1 MVTSRFADLS
11 EDEMEEIL
19 NETKNNL
26 LACRDKPVKLKT
38 GKEIKIESI
47 KYDKV
52 SGQQIGPGPID
63 RKLLTVNISMI
74 QGFLDFFKNS
84 KNFDFYS

>member
-1 MVTSRFADLS
+1 MATSRFADLS

-26 LACRDKPVKLKT
+26 YAGRDKPVKLKT

-52 SGQQIGPGPID
+52 
-63 RKLLTVNISMI
+63 
-74 QGFLDFFKNS
+74 
-84 KNFDFYS
+84 

>member
-1 MVTSRFADLS
+1 MATSRFADLS

-52 SGQQIGPGPID
+52 
-63 RKLLTVNISMI
+63 
-74 QGFLDFFKNS
+74 
-84 KNFDFYS
+84 

>member
-1 MVTSRFADLS
+1 MATTRFADLS

-19 NETKNNL
+19 NETKNNVY
-26 LACRDKPVKLKT
+26 AGRDKPVKLKI

-52 SGQQIGPGPID
+52 
-63 RKLLTVNISMI
+63 
-74 QGFLDFFKNS
+74 
-84 KNFDFYS
+84 

>member
-1 MVTSRFADLS
+1 LTVNRSLIQEFLDLKKKPVKMLICIADLS

-52 SGQQIGPGPID
+52 
-63 RKLLTVNISMI
+63 
-74 QGFLDFFKNS
+74 
-84 KNFDFYS
+84 